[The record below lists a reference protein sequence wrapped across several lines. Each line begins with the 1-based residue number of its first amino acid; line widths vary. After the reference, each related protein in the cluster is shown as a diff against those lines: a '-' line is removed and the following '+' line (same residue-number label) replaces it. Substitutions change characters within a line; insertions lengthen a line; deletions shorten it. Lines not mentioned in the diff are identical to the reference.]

1 MRCSE
6 SVVRMSSSVREIA
19 IIGAGHGGC
28 AAAAD
33 LTLRGF
39 SVRLYG
45 RSSATIAPIR
55 WGIPA

>member
-1 MRCSE
+1 
-6 SVVRMSSSVREIA
+6 MSASIGEIA
-19 IIGAGHGGC
+19 IIGAGNGGC

-45 RSSATIAPIR
+45 RSASTHGPLK
-55 WGIPA
+55 